1 MLRCALTACMGL
13 SLLAA
18 IAEEPV
24 PVRLAGEVV
33 FVLRHAGDA
42 DDVQQRAAQVSARL
56 SDLLM
61 DHQGDEPP
69 VVEVG
74 DADGLTMLS
83 VDGAMVVRVYPED
96 LGPED
101 AGVSA
106 LAGLWRV
113 DLEAALAKAMPAV
126 MDLGATPQPDPATT
140 AQPADEPP
148 PPDVPE
154 DAGEPQPITLGE
166 TVIAR
171 VRHPG
176 LSGTI
181 TRRAAEVNARL
192 DQVLA
197 ARAGGYAP
205 EVVVEQVDGASAIY
219 VGSLLVITVF
229 EGDAAIN
236 DSTPAVLAGE
246 WRDNLAAALAKLP
259 VPDAPDPTNAPPAD
273 RDPNAVDGQVIHV
286 MVSSAIVAR
295 IRACGESASTRE
307 RGALIDARITDI
319 ISWENCAKP
328 DVRVVD
334 EEGAAAIYVGSRF
347 LMRVY
352 PADAAPAGQTY
363 MQLARVWRTNLLQWL
378 PRAPSMAARPGSG
391 QGRPATRCIEPA
403 VGDAG
408 RVGLP
413 PWAHTGLVIDASGL
427 RAMRSIYP
435 RIVDPHG
442 REVWGTIYCSAAWAV
457 GKGTAAWVHGLPA
470 VARTERAG
478 SNPLVVR
485 ATKVLG
491 PARCVFQV
499 SAQDVR
505 RIQAANRAGHFLES
519 CNIVIAQ

>member
-1 MLRCALTACMGL
+1 MLRFAVAVCMGL

-18 IAEEPV
+18 NAEEPV

-33 FVLRHAGDA
+33 FVLRHAGHA
-42 DDVQQRAAQVSARL
+42 DDVGQRAAEVSARL
-56 SDLLM
+56 SDMLLAYE
-61 DHQGDEPP
+61 GDEPP
-69 VVEVG
+69 LVEVG
-74 DADGLTMLS
+74 EVDGVTILS
-83 VDGAMVVRVYPED
+83 VSDAMMVRVYPED

-101 AGVSA
+101 VGVNE
-106 LAGLWRV
+106 LAGRWRV
-113 DLEAALAKAMPAV
+113 NLEAALMKAMPAV
-126 MDLGATPQPDPATT
+126 IDLDVAPVPDTPETSQPPA
-140 AQPADEPP
+140 
-148 PPDVPE
+148 PDQPE
-154 DAGEPQPITLGE
+154 DTGEPQPITLGE

-171 VRHPG
+171 VRHAG
-176 LSGTI
+176 VSGTI
-181 TRRAAEVNARL
+181 VRRAAEVNARL

-205 EVVVEQVDGASAIY
+205 EVMVEQVDDASAIY
-219 VGSLLVITVF
+219 VGDLLVITVF
-229 EGDAAIN
+229 EEDAAIN

-259 VPDAPDPTNAPPAD
+259 VPDAPEPTDALPPD
-273 RDPNAVDGQVIHV
+273 HDPNAVDGQVIHV

-295 IRACGESASTRE
+295 IRACGAAASTRE

-352 PADAAPAGQTY
+352 PADAGPAGQTY
-363 MQLARVWRTNLLQWL
+363 MQLARVWRVNLLEWL
-378 PRAPSMAARPGSG
+378 PKAPSMAARPGSG
-391 QGRPATRCIEPA
+391 EGRPARRYIEPA

-427 RAMRSIYP
+427 RTMRSIYP
-435 RIVDPHG
+435 RIVDPQG
-442 REVWGTIYCSAAWAV
+442 REVWGTIPCSAAWAV
-457 GKGTAAWVHGLPA
+457 GKGTAAWVHGLQS

-478 SNPLVVR
+478 GNPLVVH

-491 PARCVFQV
+491 PARCVFEV

-505 RIQAANRAGHFLES
+505 RIRAANRAGHFLQS
-519 CNIVIAQ
+519 CNIVIVQ

>member
-1 MLRCALTACMGL
+1 MLRRAVAVCMGL
-13 SLLAA
+13 SLLAPVA
-18 IAEEPV
+18 AEPV
-24 PVRLAGEVV
+24 PVRLVGEVV
-33 FVLRHAGDA
+33 FLLRHAGDA
-42 DDVQQRAAQVSARL
+42 DDVGQRASEVSARL
-56 SDLLM
+56 SDMLLAYE
-61 DHQGDEPP
+61 GDEPP
-69 VVEVG
+69 LVEVG
-74 DADGLTMLS
+74 DADGITVLL
-83 VDGAMVVRVYPED
+83 VNDAMMVRVYPED

-101 AGVSA
+101 AGVNE
-106 LAGLWRV
+106 LAGRWRV
-113 DLEAALAKAMPAV
+113 NLEAALMKAMPTV
-126 MDLGATPQPDPATT
+126 MDLDVA
-140 AQPADEPP
+140 P
-148 PPDVPE
+148 PPDAAATTPPSDETPAPDQPE
-154 DAGEPQPITLGE
+154 HTGEPQPIMLGE

-171 VRHPG
+171 MRHPG
-176 LSGTI
+176 VSGTI
-181 TRRAAEVNARL
+181 ARRAAEVNARL

-197 ARAGGYAP
+197 ARTGGYAP
-205 EVVVEQVDGASAIY
+205 EVVVERVDDASVIY
-219 VGSLLVITVF
+219 VGSLLVIRVF
-229 EGDAAIN
+229 EEDAAIN

-259 VPDAPDPTNAPPAD
+259 VPDAPEPTDALPPD
-273 RDPNAVDGQVIHV
+273 HDPNAVDGQVIHV

-319 ISWENCAKP
+319 ISWENCVKP

-363 MQLARVWRTNLLQWL
+363 MQLARVWRGNLLKWL
-378 PRAPSMAARPGSG
+378 PKAPSMAARPGSG
-391 QGRPATRCIEPA
+391 QGRPAKRYIEPA

-413 PWAHTGLVIDASGL
+413 PWANTGLVVDASGF
-427 RAMRSIYP
+427 RTMRSIYP
-435 RIVDPHG
+435 RIVAPDG

-457 GKGTAAWVHGLPA
+457 GKGTAAWVHGLQSIG
-470 VARTERAG
+470 RTERAG
-478 SNPLVVR
+478 GNPLVVR

-505 RIQAANRAGHFLES
+505 RIHAANRAGHFLES
-519 CNIVIAQ
+519 CNVVIVQ